1 MWFVS
6 LAVATRGF
14 GTPSSFAVC
23 TGRVTCGPERAAS
36 LPNPRSLETGIMT
49 KHLVSLLRKSEL
61 VAYKNEIVQ
70 RLLLADAS
78 LREYAMQQ
86 KIEYEQIPDI
96 ITAQVVSNCMKG
108 LGFVAEEVKG
118 LGRVTARA
126 RGPAGDDPD

>member
-1 MWFVS
+1 
-6 LAVATRGF
+6 
-14 GTPSSFAVC
+14 
-23 TGRVTCGPERAAS
+23 
-36 LPNPRSLETGIMT
+36 MT

-96 ITAQVVSNCMKG
+96 ITAQVVSNCMNG

-118 LGRVTARA
+118 LGRITPRA
-126 RGPAGDDPD
+126 RGTTGEEPD